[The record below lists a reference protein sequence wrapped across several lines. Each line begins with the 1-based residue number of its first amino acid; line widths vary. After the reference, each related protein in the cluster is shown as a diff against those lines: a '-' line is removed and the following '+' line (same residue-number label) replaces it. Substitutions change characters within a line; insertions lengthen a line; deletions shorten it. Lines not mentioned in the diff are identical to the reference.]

1 MDDPSRGAVSFLPMT
16 VPFSDLVPGTG
27 GYDAGTGL
35 FVAIDPVWSPYR
47 IGGQAYD
54 PFESMETSLD
64 RAGAAEGYEVRG
76 EGGRWTP
83 GLAAAL
89 WAAME
94 GDLYRFA
101 FDMSF
106 IRDLEAQRD
115 SGEWKRFAR
124 LNDMYRACIR
134 AMVPYGT
141 APAFWTDWLRGAE
154 RNAGKGISFCGT
166 LERVLTRPVDSLV
179 RAIARHAP
187 TGSIFSLRS
196 RDRVES

>member
-27 GYDAGTGL
+27 AYDAGTGM
-35 FVAIDPVWSPYR
+35 FVAIDAVWSPYR
-47 IGGQAYD
+47 IGGQDYD
-54 PFESMETSLD
+54 PFESMESSLD
-64 RAGAAEGYEVRG
+64 RAGAAGGDVDRAV
-76 EGGRWTP
+76 GGRWKP
-83 GLAAAL
+83 GLATAL

-106 IRDLEAQRD
+106 VHELEEIRDSID
-115 SGEWKRFAR
+115 WKRFAR

-134 AMVPYGT
+134 AMVPYGI
-141 APAFWTDWLRGAE
+141 APAHWTNWLRGAE
-154 RNAGKGISFCGT
+154 RNAGKGISSCST

-196 RDRVES
+196 CDRVES